1 MTPSCGR
8 VRARWKT
15 WGRWDI
21 NNSLLKVINLFKGK
35 PGAFRFVNFLPNRST
50 KMKSAAHPVSI
61 NRPVVEATFRG
72 FATRFDTESAP
83 ECWCCIAT

>member
-15 WGRWDI
+15 WGRLDT
-21 NNSLLKVINLFKGK
+21 NNSRLKIINLLKGE
-35 PGAFRFVNFLPNRST
+35 PGAFKFDSFLPNRST

-61 NRPVVEATFRG
+61 NRSELELAFRDFVAAVG
-72 FATRFDTESAP
+72 AEP
-83 ECWCCIAT
+83 